1 MDTLDWN
8 MIRAFSATAET
19 GSLSGAARAL
29 GLTQPTLSRQVAALE
44 ASLGV
49 MLFDRV
55 GKKLVLTAAGEGLLG
70 YARTMAASAD
80 DMSLAA
86 AGRAEDIS
94 GRVTI
99 SASDA
104 MAAYLMPGIVARLQ
118 REVPQVTISIVS
130 TNALSDLRRREADI
144 ALRHLRPTEPELIG
158 RLVCEYPAHFY
169 ASDDWIAQKGMPANL
184 ADIVRHGLIAFEP
197 VDRFLAH
204 MQAEGVPVAEDDL
217 RIMSE
222 NSVVVW
228 EMIKAGLG
236 IGLMLEPI
244 AAATPGVVRLL
255 PEDFAIAAP
264 LWLVTH
270 RELRTAR
277 RIRLVYDIIAKEL
290 TALARNGMRSAH
302 LNPSI
307 ETQPTADH
315 GHR

>member
-1 MDTLDWN
+1 MDPLDWN
-8 MIRAFSATAET
+8 MVRAFSATAEA

-49 MLFDRV
+49 MLFERI
-55 GKKLVLTAAGEGLLG
+55 GKRLILTAAGDGLLCH
-70 YARTMAASAD
+70 ARAMAASAD
-80 DMSLAA
+80 EMSLAA
-86 AGRAEDIS
+86 AGRADEIS

-104 MAAYLMPGIVARLQ
+104 FAAYLMPGIVGRLQ
-118 REVPQVTISIVS
+118 REAPQVTINIVS
-130 TNALSDLRRREADI
+130 SNALSDLRRREADI

-158 RLVCEYPAHFY
+158 RLVCEFPGHFY
-169 ASDDWIAQKGMPANL
+169 GSADWVARHGLPESP
-184 ADIVRHGLIAFEP
+184 ADIARMGLIAFEP
-197 VDRFLAH
+197 VERFLAH
-204 MQAEGVPVAEDDL
+204 LNGQGIAVAEEGI

-228 EMIKAGLG
+228 EMVKAGLG

-244 AAATPGVVRLL
+244 ASVTPGVMRLL
-255 PEDFAIAAP
+255 PESFGIVAP

-277 RIRLVYDIIAKEL
+277 RIRLVYDMIAEEL
-290 TALARNGMRSAH
+290 AAMARSRSPIG
-302 LNPSI
+302 PSP
-307 ETQPTADH
+307 ETPPTADH
-315 GHR
+315 GHQ

>member
-8 MIRAFSATAET
+8 MIRAFSATAEA
-19 GSLSGAARAL
+19 GSLSGAARTL

-44 ASLGV
+44 ASLGI

-55 GKKLVLTAAGEGLLG
+55 GKKLILTAAGQGLLG
-70 YARTMAASAD
+70 HARAMAASAD

-104 MAAYLMPGIVARLQ
+104 FAAYLMPGIVARLQ
-118 REVPQVTISIVS
+118 REAPQVTISIVS
-130 TNALSDLRRREADI
+130 SNALSDLRRREADI

-158 RLVCEYPAHFY
+158 RLVCEFSGHFY
-169 ASDDWIAQKGMPANL
+169 ASADWVARHGLPEST
-184 ADIVRHGLIAFEP
+184 ADVARMGLIAFEP
-197 VDRFLAH
+197 VERFLSH
-204 MQAEGVPVAEDDL
+204 VNGEGIAVAEEHI

-228 EMIKAGLG
+228 EMVKAGLG

-244 AAATPGVVRLL
+244 AVATPGVVRLL
-255 PEDFAIAAP
+255 PDSFGFAAP

-277 RIRLVYDIIAKEL
+277 RIRLVYDVLAEEL
-290 TALARNGMRSAH
+290 TALARGVSTEATTLRSE
-302 LNPSI
+302 L
-307 ETQPTADH
+307 
-315 GHR
+315 

>member
-8 MIRAFSATAET
+8 MIRAFSATAEA

-44 ASLGV
+44 ASLRV

-55 GKKLVLTAAGEGLLG
+55 GKKLILTAAGESLLG
-70 YARTMAASAD
+70 HARAMAASAS

-86 AGRAEDIS
+86 AGRAENIS

-104 MAAYLMPGIVARLQ
+104 FAAYLMPAIVERLQ
-118 REVPQVTISIVS
+118 REAPQVTISIVS
-130 TNALSDLRRREADI
+130 SNALSDLRRREADI

-158 RLVCEYPAHFY
+158 RLVCEYSAHFY
-169 ASDDWIAQKGMPANL
+169 ASADWVARHGLPASP
-184 ADIVRHGLIAFEP
+184 ADIARLGLIAFEP
-197 VDRFLAH
+197 VERFLKH
-204 MQAEGVPVAEDDL
+204 LNGEGIAVAEEDIL
-217 RIMSE
+217 IMSE

-228 EMIKAGLG
+228 EMVKAGLG

-255 PEDFAIAAP
+255 PDSFDITAP

-270 RELRTAR
+270 REMRTAR
-277 RIRLVYDIIAKEL
+277 RIRLVYDVIAEEL
-290 TALARNGMRSAH
+290 MVLARRELA
-302 LNPSI
+302 
-307 ETQPTADH
+307 
-315 GHR
+315 